1 MKILLQGRVEG
12 ELLERLESIIGD
24 EHTYIAPDSREALI
38 EEGKDADI
46 FYGYCSEDLFPH
58 FPNIK
63 WIQSTSAGM
72 DRHMYPALRQS
83 DVILTNA
90 AGLYA
95 KHVAD
100 QAFALLLGLARGI
113 HESVRNQ
120 DKHQW
125 GGSRSMPMIEIDGFK
140 IGIVG
145 MGGIGMEM
153 AKRARGFDMYV
164 MAADA
169 YRTDKPDNVDKLLP
183 MDQLSN
189 MMSQVD
195 VVMIACPL
203 TEETRGLINKDNLSV
218 MQPTAFFINVARGP
232 IVNEPDLIE
241 ILQAGTIAAAG
252 LDVTETEPLQE
263 DSPLWDFHNV
273 IISPHSAGGSQ
284 HRARRI
290 TEFFL
295 DNLERYLKGEELKNI
310 VNKQLG
316 F

>member
-12 ELLERLESIIGD
+12 ELLQRLESIIGD
-24 EHTYIAPDSREALI
+24 EHTYIAPGSREELI

-63 WIQSTSAGM
+63 WIQSSSAGM
-72 DRHMYPALRQS
+72 DRHMYPALRES
-83 DVILTNA
+83 DVLLTNA
-90 AGLYA
+90 AGLYGT
-95 KHVAD
+95 HVAD

-125 GGSRSMPMIEIDGFK
+125 GGSRRAPMIEIDGLRSVSSGWVVLGCRWRSAQK
-140 IGIVG
+140 GLTCTLWLSMPTAPINRITSDEL
-145 MGGIGMEM
+145 M
-153 AKRARGFDMYV
+153 
-164 MAADA
+164 
-169 YRTDKPDNVDKLLP
+169 P

-241 ILQAGTIAAAG
+241 ILQARTIASAG
-252 LDVTETEPLQE
+252 LDVTEIEPLPA
-263 DSPLWDFHNV
+263 DSPLWDLDNI

-284 HRARRI
+284 HRMRRV

-295 DNLERYLKGEELKNI
+295 DNLERYLKGEALKNV

>member
-12 ELLERLESIIGD
+12 ELLQRLENIIGD
-24 EHTYIAPDSREALI
+24 EHTYVVPDSREELI

-58 FPNIK
+58 LPNLK

-72 DRHMYPALRQS
+72 DRHMYPALRES
-83 DVILTNA
+83 DVLLTNA
-90 AGLYA
+90 AGLYGT
-95 KHVAD
+95 HVAD

-125 GGSRSMPMIEIDGFK
+125 GGARTMPMIEIDGFK
-140 IGIVG
+140 IAIVG
-145 MGGIGMEM
+145 MGGIGMQM
-153 AKRARGFDMYV
+153 AKRAKGFDMYV
-164 MAADA
+164 IGVDA
-169 YRTDKPDNVDKLLP
+169 YRTDKPDNVDELVP

-189 MMSQVD
+189 VMSQVD

-218 MQPTAFFINVARGP
+218 MQPTAFFINIARGP

-241 ILQAGTIAAAG
+241 ILRADKIAGAG
-252 LDVTETEPLQE
+252 LDVTEVEPLQE
-263 DSPLWDFHNV
+263 DSPLWDFDNV